1 MKQSRPVRSPATPKA
16 PVTSIRKREKAP
28 RNSVVAEAL
37 RSSALELFARQN
49 YSSVTIKEIS
59 AATGVNA
66 SLIYY
71 YFGSKEDLFL
81 DIVETTV
88 EDAFRK
94 FESIKT
100 ESETPES
107 IITRW
112 LEIHV
117 TQFVLLRKLAK
128 MSLDY
133 ASAHSRSAA
142 LDRAIR
148 KFYDKESVV
157 LTRAV
162 QAGIALGVFRP
173 VDAADVTL
181 FISTFLD
188 GVLFRSVMFP
198 KLNQRAVI
206 RHMGEIVLRHLRKN

>member
-1 MKQSRPVRSPATPKA
+1 MRPRRRPTRRRSPPSPGARRRRATRW
-16 PVTSIRKREKAP
+16 SP
-28 RNSVVAEAL
+28 RPCAA
-37 RSSALELFARQN
+37 ARWSCSPARN
-49 YSSVTIKEIS
+49 YSSVSVKEIS
-59 AATGVNA
+59 EATGVNA

-71 YFGSKEDLFL
+71 YFGSKEGLFL

-88 EDAFRK
+88 EGAFRK

-100 ESETPES
+100 DSETPES
-107 IITRW
+107 IIVRW

-117 TQFVLLRKLAK
+117 TQFVLLQKLAK

-133 ASAHSRSAA
+133 ASAHSRSPP

-157 LTRAV
+157 LRQAV
-162 QAGIALGVFRP
+162 QSGIDLGVFRP
-173 VDAADVTL
+173 IDPADITL

-206 RHMGEIVLRHLRKN
+206 RHMGEVLLRHLRRD